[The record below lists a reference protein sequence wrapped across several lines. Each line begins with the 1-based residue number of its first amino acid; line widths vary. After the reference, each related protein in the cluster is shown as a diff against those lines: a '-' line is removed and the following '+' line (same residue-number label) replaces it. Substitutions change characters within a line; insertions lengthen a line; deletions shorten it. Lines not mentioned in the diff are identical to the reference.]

1 MRLVGL
7 DVGSTTTSL
16 IIAAARMA
24 RNCVTGR
31 NELGDV
37 EPLFRPDPV
46 FTPFHGETLDI
57 EELTKQLD
65 RWLDA
70 AHLDPTT
77 VTSGGA
83 LVTGLAARSAN
94 ADSIKQLVKQRFQES
109 VVAATDDPCLE
120 SWLAFMGNALGLSR
134 AEPKRPFINLD
145 IGGGTTNVAWGLA
158 GEVRRCGCYY
168 VGARHIQVEPGTYRI
183 AAISAFARAL
193 LAEFGES
200 ADIGNALAPRILSVV
215 LDFYVGL
222 LEAIVT
228 GRSLPPPDALSR
240 LHCQAEFQLP
250 VEMPAGAIREAPIIT
265 LSGGVGELA
274 YREARGEALPDTTAF
289 GDLGIDLARRICASP
304 ILAKDLQS
312 NVPSGLGRA
321 TVNGLTAHS
330 TEVSG
335 TTLFLPH
342 PEILPLIDLPIL
354 GTFGSD
360 TCDDDLAALMD
371 LASHAAEG
379 SCLRVELVSPDS
391 ATVKA
396 LGQRLAA
403 YLARGTTS
411 PDRPLVLLTSGNIGK
426 TLGQYATRWGQLA
439 TGLVAIDEIAVRRA
453 HFATIGKPRNGLV
466 PVSFHGL
473 EPSL

>member
-1 MRLVGL
+1 MNLIGL

-16 IIAAARMA
+16 IIAVARLV

-37 EPLFRPDPV
+37 QPLFRPDPV

-65 RWLDA
+65 RWLGA

-77 VTSGGA
+77 VASGGA
-83 LVTGLAARSAN
+83 LVTGLAGRSAN
-94 ADSIKQLVKQRFQES
+94 AHAVTQLVKQRFQQA

-145 IGGGTTNVAWGLA
+145 IGGGTTNIAWGLA

-168 VGARHIQVEPGTYRI
+168 VGARHIQVAPGTYRI
-183 AAISAFARAL
+183 TAISPFARAL
-193 LAEFGES
+193 LAELGMT
-200 ADIGNALAPRILSVV
+200 ADIGTEFDPRALNVV

-222 LEAIVT
+222 LEAIVS
-228 GRSLPPPDALSR
+228 GSALPLPEAASR
-240 LHCQAEFQLP
+240 LHCQAEFRFP
-250 VEMPAGAIREAPIIT
+250 VEIPAGAIREAPIIT

-274 YREARGEALPDTTAF
+274 YREARGEALPGTTAF

-304 ILAKDLQS
+304 ILGRDLKS
-312 NVPSGLGRA
+312 HIPSGLGRA

-335 TTLFLPH
+335 ATLFLPY

-360 TCDDDLAALMD
+360 TSDDDLAALMD
-371 LASHAAEG
+371 LASHAADG
-379 SCLRVELVSPDS
+379 SCLHVELDSPDT

-396 LGQRLAA
+396 LGQRLAE
-403 YLARGTTS
+403 YLVRGTTS

-439 TGLVAIDEIAVRRA
+439 TGLVVIDEIAVRRA

-473 EPSL
+473 EPNL